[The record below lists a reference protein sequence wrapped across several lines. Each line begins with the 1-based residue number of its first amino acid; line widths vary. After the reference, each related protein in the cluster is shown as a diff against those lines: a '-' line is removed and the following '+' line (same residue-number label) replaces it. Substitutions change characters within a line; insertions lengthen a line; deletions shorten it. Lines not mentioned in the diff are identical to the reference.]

1 MAKHRNTD
9 ARKQK
14 LPVDRAQKNA
24 LHGKTA
30 DDLPKTG
37 ELPVIT
43 LEKEI
48 PATDLHE
55 M

>member
-9 ARKQK
+9 VRKQK
-14 LPVDRAQKNA
+14 LPVDRVQMNA
-24 LHGKTA
+24 PHGKTA
-30 DDLPKTG
+30 GDLPQTG

-48 PATDLHE
+48 PATDLHD